1 MCRSQANYCGN
12 FNCSL
17 KYSVR
22 SILDLFQGIGTMFAQ
37 SPQIAIARVVLIFL
51 GFLLVYLG
59 VKGTLEPLI
68 MVPMGL
74 GMSAVNAGVLF
85 LGENQIGNLIIDP
98 LLSTTDELMTYMQI
112 NFLQPIYN
120 LTFSNGLIACL
131 VFMGIGILCDIGYV
145 LEHPF
150 ISMTIALFA
159 ELGTVAT
166 YPIARAWGLT
176 PVLRQPFPS
185 LAAMLY
191 ISSRKES
198 SIRRSVSQVCRVCR
212 LRRRSHRRLLQRQIR
227 QHLFWIMLSAQ
238 ISAALSQRQS

>member
-74 GMSAVNAGVLF
+74 GMSAVNAGAF
-85 LGENQIGNLIIDP
+85 
-98 LLSTTDELMTYMQI
+98 
-112 NFLQPIYN
+112 
-120 LTFSNGLIACL
+120 C
-131 VFMGIGILCDIGYV
+131 
-145 LEHPF
+145 
-150 ISMTIALFA
+150 
-159 ELGTVAT
+159 
-166 YPIARAWGLT
+166 
-176 PVLRQPFPS
+176 
-185 LAAMLY
+185 
-191 ISSRKES
+191 SSVK
-198 SIRRSVSQVCRVCR
+198 IRSET
-212 LRRRSHRRLLQRQIR
+212 
-227 QHLFWIMLSAQ
+227 
-238 ISAALSQRQS
+238 

>member
-98 LLSTTDELMTYMQI
+98 LLSTTDERTEDRI
-112 NFLQPIYN
+112 RPD
-120 LTFSNGLIACL
+120 T
-131 VFMGIGILCDIGYV
+131 
-145 LEHPF
+145 
-150 ISMTIALFA
+150 TTA
-159 ELGTVAT
+159 E
-166 YPIARAWGLT
+166 
-176 PVLRQPFPS
+176 RQVPE
-185 LAAMLY
+185 Y
-191 ISSRKES
+191 
-198 SIRRSVSQVCRVCR
+198 IRRRTSGRNDFFGQ
-212 LRRRSHRRLLQRQIR
+212 LR
-227 QHLFWIMLSAQ
+227 
-238 ISAALSQRQS
+238 